1 MENKENR
8 ELFEKNLKE
17 LEVVV
22 KELEGG
28 DVTLDQMLELF
39 EKGVKL
45 TKQCTAALDAAEQKI
60 NILIKNTFSPY
71 LGIMIFPL
79 SSISTILFTFF
90 VDSFFCLEKSFSN
103 RIFSVC
109 KVKGVVI
116 DTKSAPTSFIIYLS

>member
-45 TKQCTAALDAAEQKI
+45 TKQCTAAA
-60 NILIKNTFSPY
+60 
-71 LGIMIFPL
+71 
-79 SSISTILFTFF
+79 
-90 VDSFFCLEKSFSN
+90 
-103 RIFSVC
+103 
-109 KVKGVVI
+109 
-116 DTKSAPTSFIIYLS
+116 

>member
-22 KELEGG
+22 EELEGG

-45 TKQCTAALDAAEQKI
+45 TKQCTAALDAAEQKNRYI
-60 NILIKNTFSPY
+60 NKEQ
-71 LGIMIFPL
+71 G
-79 SSISTILFTFF
+79 
-90 VDSFFCLEKSFSN
+90 N
-103 RIFSVC
+103 RA
-109 KVKGVVI
+109 
-116 DTKSAPTSFIIYLS
+116 D

>member
-60 NILIKNTFSPY
+60 NILNEAI
-71 LGIMIFPL
+71 G
-79 SSISTILFTFF
+79 SSITYQGAVSIAEHLLELNMVTMREYEIIKVAVNDRTLGSVEDKNKVRADIL
-90 VDSFFCLEKSFSN
+90 
-103 RIFSVC
+103 
-109 KVKGVVI
+109 KGMVN
-116 DTKSAPTSFIIYLS
+116 IILSE

>member
-45 TKQCTAALDAAEQKI
+45 MK
-60 NILIKNTFSPY
+60 
-71 LGIMIFPL
+71 
-79 SSISTILFTFF
+79 
-90 VDSFFCLEKSFSN
+90 
-103 RIFSVC
+103 
-109 KVKGVVI
+109 
-116 DTKSAPTSFIIYLS
+116 

>member
-17 LEVVV
+17 LEGVV

-45 TKQCTAALDAAEQKI
+45 TKQCTSALDAAEQKI
-60 NILIKNTFSPY
+60 NILIKNRETGQVEEQPFE
-71 LGIMIFPL
+71 GMG
-79 SSISTILFTFF
+79 
-90 VDSFFCLEKSFSN
+90 E
-103 RIFSVC
+103 
-109 KVKGVVI
+109 
-116 DTKSAPTSFIIYLS
+116 

>member
-22 KELEGG
+22 KELESG

-45 TKQCTAALDAAEQKI
+45 TKQCTAALLS
-60 NILIKNTFSPY
+60 LIH
-71 LGIMIFPL
+71 I
-79 SSISTILFTFF
+79 
-90 VDSFFCLEKSFSN
+90 
-103 RIFSVC
+103 
-109 KVKGVVI
+109 
-116 DTKSAPTSFIIYLS
+116 

>member
-22 KELEGG
+22 KELESG

-45 TKQCTAALDAAEQKI
+45 TNMCTAALERRNRK
-60 NILIKNTFSPY
+60 LIY
-71 LGIMIFPL
+71 
-79 SSISTILFTFF
+79 
-90 VDSFFCLEKSFSN
+90 
-103 RIFSVC
+103 
-109 KVKGVVI
+109 
-116 DTKSAPTSFIIYLS
+116 

>member
-22 KELEGG
+22 KELESG

-45 TKQCTAALDAAEQKI
+45 TKQCTA
-60 NILIKNTFSPY
+60 
-71 LGIMIFPL
+71 
-79 SSISTILFTFF
+79 
-90 VDSFFCLEKSFSN
+90 CLLY
-103 RIFSVC
+103 
-109 KVKGVVI
+109 
-116 DTKSAPTSFIIYLS
+116 TSRCV

>member
-17 LEVVV
+17 LEGVV

-45 TKQCTAALDAAEQKI
+45 TKQCTSALDAAEQKI
-60 NILIKNTFSPY
+60 NILIKNRETGQVEEQPFE
-71 LGIMIFPL
+71 GIG
-79 SSISTILFTFF
+79 
-90 VDSFFCLEKSFSN
+90 E
-103 RIFSVC
+103 
-109 KVKGVVI
+109 
-116 DTKSAPTSFIIYLS
+116 

>member
-8 ELFEKNLKE
+8 ELFEKNL
-17 LEVVV
+17 

-60 NILIKNTFSPY
+60 NILIKNRETGQIEEQPFA
-71 LGIMIFPL
+71 GMG
-79 SSISTILFTFF
+79 
-90 VDSFFCLEKSFSN
+90 EQN
-103 RIFSVC
+103 
-109 KVKGVVI
+109 
-116 DTKSAPTSFIIYLS
+116 

>member
-45 TKQCTAALDAAEQKI
+45 TKQCTSALDAAEQKI
-60 NILIKNTFSPY
+60 NILIKNRETGQVEEQPFE
-71 LGIMIFPL
+71 GIG
-79 SSISTILFTFF
+79 
-90 VDSFFCLEKSFSN
+90 E
-103 RIFSVC
+103 
-109 KVKGVVI
+109 
-116 DTKSAPTSFIIYLS
+116 

>member
-17 LEVVV
+17 LEGVV

-45 TKQCTAALDAAEQKI
+45 TKQCTSALDAAEQKI
-60 NILIKNTFSPY
+60 NILIKNRETGQVEEQPFK
-71 LGIMIFPL
+71 GIG
-79 SSISTILFTFF
+79 
-90 VDSFFCLEKSFSN
+90 E
-103 RIFSVC
+103 
-109 KVKGVVI
+109 
-116 DTKSAPTSFIIYLS
+116 

>member
-8 ELFEKNLKE
+8 ELFQKNLKE

-60 NILIKNTFSPY
+60 NILIKNRETGQIEEQPFA
-71 LGIMIFPL
+71 GMG
-79 SSISTILFTFF
+79 
-90 VDSFFCLEKSFSN
+90 EQN
-103 RIFSVC
+103 
-109 KVKGVVI
+109 
-116 DTKSAPTSFIIYLS
+116 

>member
-22 KELEGG
+22 KELESG

-45 TKQCTAALDAAEQKI
+45 TKQCTARLMRRNRK
-60 NILIKNTFSPY
+60 LIY
-71 LGIMIFPL
+71 
-79 SSISTILFTFF
+79 
-90 VDSFFCLEKSFSN
+90 
-103 RIFSVC
+103 
-109 KVKGVVI
+109 
-116 DTKSAPTSFIIYLS
+116 

>member
-39 EKGVKL
+39 EKGVKH

-60 NILIKNTFSPY
+60 NILIKNRETGQIEEQPFA
-71 LGIMIFPL
+71 GMG
-79 SSISTILFTFF
+79 
-90 VDSFFCLEKSFSN
+90 EQN
-103 RIFSVC
+103 
-109 KVKGVVI
+109 
-116 DTKSAPTSFIIYLS
+116 

>member
-17 LEVVV
+17 LE
-22 KELEGG
+22 

-60 NILIKNTFSPY
+60 NILIKNRETGQIEEQPFA
-71 LGIMIFPL
+71 GMG
-79 SSISTILFTFF
+79 
-90 VDSFFCLEKSFSN
+90 EQN
-103 RIFSVC
+103 
-109 KVKGVVI
+109 
-116 DTKSAPTSFIIYLS
+116 

>member
-60 NILIKNTFSPY
+60 NILIKNTF
-71 LGIMIFPL
+71 FPL
-79 SSISTILFTFF
+79 LGNYDIPIIVYLCYFIYFLF
-90 VDSFFCLEKSFSN
+90 
-103 RIFSVC
+103 R
-109 KVKGVVI
+109 
-116 DTKSAPTSFIIYLS
+116 